1 MEKEIKN
8 EWEIL
13 EEKLRKNSKKEFK
26 GIIFGTEIKMEAVYD
41 VILEFMS
48 QNTSIWGNM
57 EKIPEFVDELAKA
70 LEPELENENLSRDA
84 FWRHFDFNNGIF
96 SLFDNTRCFEE
107 LNQKMESG
115 YFFENYPRRKI

>member
-13 EEKLRKNSKKEFK
+13 EEKLRKNSRKEFK

-48 QNTSIWGNM
+48 QNTSVWGNM
-57 EKIPEFVDELAKA
+57 EKIPEFVDELSKA
-70 LEPELENENLSRDA
+70 LEPEIDNENLSRDA
-84 FWRHFDFNNGIF
+84 FWRHFDFKNGTF
-96 SLFDNTRCFEE
+96 SLLIIQDVLKN
-107 LNQKMESG
+107 
-115 YFFENYPRRKI
+115 